1 MFVILKVIIYFCI
14 KLVLIKKPLTIM
26 KKAILSVLFICAI
39 VSAGLAQKTYKFP
52 SNDPLIKIPL
62 STDKWILEDS
72 DGTLIISP
80 KGDDSG
86 NFFCMIWTTDNP
98 SSETAI
104 DDLATEVTELAA
116 ALLADLTW
124 AEDVSDFENNGIS
137 FVGMDGEGYY
147 VADDGSETKF
157 MCSVMLLLPDGESC
171 VALVFF
177 SASDLYSTYEND
189 FLELVLGIKTAK

>member
-1 MFVILKVIIYFCI
+1 
-14 KLVLIKKPLTIM
+14 M

-39 VSAGLAQKTYKFP
+39 VSAGLAQKMYKFP
-52 SNDPLIKIPL
+52 EDKALIKVPV
-62 STDKWILEDS
+62 STDKWTVENS
-72 DGTLIISP
+72 DGIMTISP
-80 KGDDSG
+80 KSDASG
-86 NFFCMIWTTDNP
+86 NFFCMIWTTADP

-104 DDLATEVTELAA
+104 DDLATEATELAA
-116 ALLADLTW
+116 ALLTDLTW

-177 SASDLYSTYEND
+177 SASDLYSTYEDD
-189 FLELVLGIKTAK
+189 FLELVLGIKSAK

>member
-1 MFVILKVIIYFCI
+1 
-14 KLVLIKKPLTIM
+14 M

-39 VSAGLAQKTYKFP
+39 VAAGVAQKTYKFP
-52 SNDPLIKIPL
+52 AENPLIKIPV
-62 STDKWILEDS
+62 STDKWTVEDS
-72 DGTLIISP
+72 DGILTISP
-80 KGDDSG
+80 KSDDSG
-86 NFFCMIWTTDNP
+86 NFFCMVWTTADP

-104 DDLATEVTELAA
+104 DDLATEATNLAST
-116 ALLADLTW
+116 LLSDLTW

-177 SASDLYSTYEND
+177 SASDLYSTYEDD
-189 FLELVLGIKTAK
+189 FLELVLGIKPAE